1 MIIRKLFRFE
11 AAHIVRDCSTDRCKE
26 NIHGHSFI
34 VELFLQSDT
43 LDNAGMVY
51 DFGLLKGPVKSFI
64 DAFDHCYLLW
74 AGEKESFKTFI
85 KNFNKRWIE
94 FPFNPTSETLSLF
107 LHKGIQD
114 ILDHTSMNNGEGKI
128 KVKSVRLHETA
139 TGYAETED
147 GEELLKRIPL
157 PSGAIFSPGIL
168 EGNYILMDYLKNGE
182 KWQDIL

>member
-1 MIIRKLFRFE
+1 MVIRKLFRFE
-11 AAHIVRDCSTDRCKE
+11 AAHIVRDCSTDRCRE

-34 VELFLQSDT
+34 VELFLQSNT

-51 DFGLLKGPVKSFI
+51 DFGLLKGTVKSFI

-74 AGEKESFKTFI
+74 TGEAKGFKNFI
-85 KNFNKRWIE
+85 KTVNKRWIE

-114 ILDHTSMNNGEGKI
+114 ILDHTPMNNGEGKI
-128 KVKSVRLHETA
+128 KVKSVRLHETD

-147 GEELLKRIPL
+147 GEDLLRNMPL
-157 PSGAIFSPGIL
+157 PSGVTFSPGIL
-168 EGNYILMDYLKNGE
+168 EENCILMDYLKVGRE
-182 KWQDIL
+182 WQDTL

>member
-51 DFGLLKGPVKSFI
+51 DFGLLKGTVKSFI

-74 AGEKESFKTFI
+74 TGEAKGFKNFI
-85 KNFNKRWIE
+85 KNCNKRWIE
-94 FPFNPTSETLSLF
+94 FPFNPTSETLALF

-114 ILDHTSMNNGEGKI
+114 ILDHAPMNNGEGKI

-139 TGYAETED
+139 TGYAETEE
-147 GEELLKRIPL
+147 GEELLNRVPL
-157 PSGAIFSPGIL
+157 PMNVTFSPGIL
-168 EGNYILMDYLKNGE
+168 QENFVLVDYLNNGS
-182 KWQDIL
+182 KWLNIS

>member
-34 VELFLQSDT
+34 VELLLQSDT

-51 DFGLLKGPVKSFI
+51 DFGLLKGLVKDFI

-74 AGEKESFKTFI
+74 TGEAEDI
-85 KNFNKRWIE
+85 KNFIKTVNKRWIE

-114 ILDHTSMNNGEGKI
+114 ILDHTPMNNGEGKI

-157 PSGAIFSPGIL
+157 PSGATFSPGIL
-168 EGNYILMDYLKNGE
+168 EGNYILMDYLKVGK